1 MESIKNNRIA
11 ILMATYNG
19 EKYIREQIDSILSQT
34 CNMWHLYIHDDGSTD
49 KTYTILQEY
58 AEKHPDNITI
68 LDYPPQ
74 GGAKQNFMSLL
85 ERIDA
90 NYYMFADQDDI
101 WLKDKIKIEK
111 ERMEIEEHNNSKKPI
126 FIFSDLIVTD
136 EKLNRLSDSFMS
148 FEGIY
153 PQFLTSFNEMGA
165 SNLTT
170 GCTMLFNKIA
180 KLSIQYPLTPA
191 TMHDSWITLC
201 AARNNGI
208 LSYISEP
215 LIYYR
220 QHGHNTIGAVN
231 INTLTISYRIKHL
244 RRVISQNKRT
254 YLMLKAL
261 GYGSW
266 AKYMFYK
273 AKYKYHIYKL
283 NNKL

>member
-1 MESIKNNRIA
+1 MTNKRISVC
-11 ILMATYNG
+11 MATYNG
-19 EKYIREQIDSILSQT
+19 EKYIRQQLESILPQLGADDEIVISDDKSSDST
-34 CNMWHLYIHDDGSTD
+34 TEIIKGFHDDRIKLYIHAKKES
-49 KTYTILQEY
+49 YTANFENSLFH
-58 AEKHPDNITI
+58 ATG
-68 LDYPPQ
+68 DYIY
-74 GGAKQNFMSLL
+74 LC
-85 ERIDA
+85 
-90 NYYMFADQDDI
+90 DQDDI

-126 FIFSDLIVTD
+126 IIFSDLIVTD